1 MKRFPSQIVKKFD
14 IGVKQINKLNAFKF
28 SKKINKNINAIWY
41 DTAVG
46 RIRQT
51 WNPTTLI
58 NF

>member
-1 MKRFPSQIVKKFD
+1 MRRFSSQIVKFD

-41 DTAVG
+41 GRAEG
-46 RIRQT
+46 RIWQT